1 VAARRYAAA
10 VRSSAIA
17 LFLLATT
24 MLACEKGTVTPGSS
38 GGYRIVPASY
48 GEHSNVSKE
57 AREKCEFDEE
67 LTGQV
72 AEAIAGRNDGGSKVL
87 TMVITRVR
95 GAEVAWE
102 GEISVIVEGTLESDG
117 EQLGDFRV
125 QRRALGGVSGGMAGV
140 CRGLDGI
147 AETMAEDIAGWL
159 DKPGHASELGQ

>member
-1 VAARRYAAA
+1 M
-10 VRSSAIA
+10 RSSTIA
-17 LFLLATT
+17 LLLVATA
-24 MLACEKGTVTPGSS
+24 MACDKGTVTPGSS

-48 GEHSNVSKE
+48 GEHSNVSAA

-72 AEAIAGRNDGGSKVL
+72 ADAIAGRKDGSGKVL

-125 QRRALGGVSGGMAGV
+125 QRRGLGGVGGGMAGV

-159 DKPGHASELGQ
+159 GKPGHDSKLGQ